1 MDIVHK
7 GSEDSLED
15 ILGADKAA
23 RREAHRL
30 IEKIS

>member
-15 ILGADKAA
+15 ILGADNAA

-30 IEKIS
+30 IEKIG